1 MKAEE
6 ALQLAKAYTRKYGG
20 GGGTTLSTPDWN
32 ASEGEEGY
40 IKNRPF
46 YSETKETEILPETTV
61 TLENQGATT
70 IPRKNL
76 IVGQVYT
83 VTFNNT
89 NYACVCKEVFE
100 NETSVGV
107 GLGEVDAL
115 MNGTEPSGVY
125 PFVMIMIDES
135 LIETMEIE
143 SLIYVINPDITEVT
157 IRIMGIGECLKT
169 LDNKYLNLDWIPCI
183 IGKEE
188 FLSGTYS
195 TGRMEDVAFDDF
207 SIGEELVVSCDGVEY
222 TVSVKDLG
230 NGGWYFGNPA
240 RINKSNVDTGEP
252 FAAYNSLAYT
262 VILFG
267 DNIETNHKIII
278 YKDTY
283 NKMPK
288 GFLPDDIEPL
298 PESFEGLTLYDP
310 VEGEKYTLSITL
322 AGDFIITNTKD
333 ARKVLHISS
342 FDSAIE
348 TGYIPQ
354 YNEDDKRAYWRSP
367 TTVVYNA
374 AKDCGFTGTE
384 DEFKE
389 KFKMLLNTADGN
401 EVAY

>member
-32 ASEGEEGY
+32 ASEGEAGY

-46 YSETKETEILPETTV
+46 YSKTIEEEILPKTTLTLSNSAAMLPEFQLMEGQNYTVVLDGTNYECVGNLVAEGDV
-61 TLENQGATT
+61 TL
-70 IPRKNL
+70 
-76 IVGQVYT
+76 
-83 VTFNNT
+83 
-89 NYACVCKEVFE
+89 
-100 NETSVGV
+100 GV
-107 GLGEVDAL
+107 GLGDL
-115 MNGTEPSGVY
+115 NLIMSKEPLGVY
-125 PFVMIMIDES
+125 PFCIIAINEEWVSTVGFSALIMVTDSELS
-135 LIETMEIE
+135 EI
-143 SLIYVINPDITEVT
+143 SVSIHGTTEN
-157 IRIMGIGECLKT
+157 IKT
-169 LDNKYLNLDWIPCI
+169 LDNKYLSLDWIPCI

-195 TGRMEDVAFDDF
+195 TGRIEDVAFDDF

-222 TVSVKDLG
+222 TVSVKDLE
-230 NGGWYFGNPA
+230 NGSWYFGNPA
-240 RINKSNVDTGEP
+240 RISESNVDTGEP
-252 FAAYNSLAYT
+252 FVVYNSLAYT

-267 DNIETNHKIII
+267 DDINTNHEIVI
-278 YKDTY
+278 YKDAY
-283 NKMPK
+283 NKIPR

-348 TGYIPQ
+348 TGYVPQ